1 MANRSIL
8 PKMILAVS
16 LLTVTAEL
24 PETLAAIRTDRL
36 SPQQVRVWNSIR
48 EIVFAKDG
56 ANRLLHPRLQELWQ
70 SAEGSGHLIFVE
82 LDKHAKDA
90 PSKAGEMVLEKVD
103 QGGGQHI
110 VSVRLF
116 LSTINRAFAA
126 KSLPRGAE
134 QFEPLA
140 GLSRRARYAEVLGH
154 ELAHVERVLADPNYL
169 RLYTE
174 LDRELSSYGSGR
186 NIRKGQYLDRDEQEQ
201 LVRIDILVDEIER
214 PVLAAEAEIWREL
227 VNRE

>member
-48 EIVFAKDG
+48 EIVFARDG
-56 ANRLLHPRLQELWQ
+56 ANRSRHPKLQELWQ
-70 SAEGSGHLIFVE
+70 SAEARADLIFVE
-82 LDKHAKDA
+82 LGKCAKDA
-90 PSKAGEMVLEKVD
+90 TSKAGEMVLD
-103 QGGGQHI
+103 RGDRGGGQHI
-110 VSVRLF
+110 LCVRLF
-116 LSTINRAFAA
+116 LSTINRASAVRRP
-126 KSLPRGAE
+126 PRGVE
-134 QFEPLA
+134 QFEPFA
-140 GLSRRARYAEVLGH
+140 GLGRKARYAEVLGH
-154 ELAHVERVLADPNYL
+154 ELAHVERVLTDPNYL

-186 NIRKGQYLDRDEQEQ
+186 NIRKGQYLDQDEQKQ

>member
-1 MANRSIL
+1 MAHRSIL
-8 PKMILAVS
+8 SKLIFVVS
-16 LLTVTAEL
+16 LLTVTPEI

-82 LDKHAKDA
+82 LGKHAKNA

-110 VSVRLF
+110 ISVRLF
-116 LSTINRAFAA
+116 LSTINRASAA
-126 KSLPRGAE
+126 KSVPRGAD
-134 QFEPLA
+134 QFKPLA
-140 GLSRRARYAEVLGH
+140 GLSRKARYAEVLGH

-174 LDRELSSYGSGR
+174 LDKELSSYCSGR
-186 NIRKGQYLDRDEQEQ
+186 NLRKGRNLDQEEQKQ
-201 LVRIDILVDEIER
+201 LERIDILVDEIER
-214 PVLAAEAEIWREL
+214 PVVAVEVGIWREL
-227 VNRE
+227 VNS